1 MSTCCKIFLE
11 VTVLDMISLLKKLTD
26 APGVSGAETEVARVC
41 AELLSEFCDKV
52 YINNRGSVVGEI
64 HGDGPGILLDA
75 HIDQVGFVV
84 TYLAENGF
92 VKVDRCG
99 RVDERTLAGLP
110 VTILGTEPVYGVISS
125 VPPHLASAAD
135 AGKAKPVT
143 EIAIDTGLT
152 DEDLKKF
159 VSLGDRVVM
168 NHKFGKLLG
177 NEVTSGALDDRSGIA
192 VLLRT
197 VEILKEQGV
206 RPNLTVTFSVQEEE
220 GGRGAATAVFDG
232 EHEYA
237 IAVDVSFAYTPGC
250 TREETADIGKGPMIG
265 VSPIICR
272 AVSDKL
278 FAIAQEKDIPYQSE
292 IMSGRTGTHADEIA
306 VTKTGIK
313 TGIVSIPLKYMH
325 TPCEVIDL
333 TDLENSAQLIAGF
346 CEAVKNGGAN

>member
-1 MSTCCKIFLE
+1 MCRKTFLE

-26 APGVSGAETEVARVC
+26 APGVSGAEIAAAAVC
-41 AELLSEFCDKV
+41 AELLGEFCDKV

-64 HGDGPGILLDA
+64 HGEGPGIILDA
-75 HIDQVGFVV
+75 HLDQIGFVV
-84 TYLAENGF
+84 THLAENGF

-110 VTILGTEPVYGVISS
+110 VTILGAEPVYGVISS
-125 VPPHLASAAD
+125 VPPHLASASD

-143 EIAIDTGLT
+143 EIAIDTGLSN
-152 DEDLKKF
+152 EELVEL

-168 NHKFGKLLG
+168 KHKFATLLG
-177 NEVTSGALDDRSGIA
+177 NEVMSGALDDRSGIA

-197 VEILKEQGV
+197 LEILKEQGV
-206 RPNLTVTFSVQEEE
+206 RPNLTVTFSVLEEE
-220 GGRGAATAVFDG
+220 GGRGAATAVFDK
-232 EHEYA
+232 EHDYA

-265 VSPIICR
+265 VSPIISR
-272 AVSDKL
+272 EVSDKL
-278 FAIAQEKDIPYQSE
+278 FAIAKENDIPYQSE

-333 TDLENSAQLIAGF
+333 TDIENCAQLIAGF
-346 CEAVKNGGAN
+346 CVAVKDGGAKR